1 MHSRDVPRVIVSPE
15 CCPLTFVI
23 EVGSV
28 HCKTAIHIGAPLYPC
43 TPPLVALLLKR
54 ATELPTS
61 DSPSVVAEHQ
71 TRGVLG

>member
-1 MHSRDVPRVIVSPE
+1 MHSRDVPHVIMSPE
-15 CCPLTFVI
+15 CCLLTFVI

-54 ATELPTS
+54 TTEFPTS
-61 DSPSVVAEHQ
+61 DSLSIVAEHQ
-71 TRGVLG
+71 PRGVLG